1 MGDTVLL
8 NRLRDGVEAWNGWR
22 GRHRSEQIDLSGTDL
37 TRCDLRRADLSN
49 ANLTGACLR
58 GARIMGA
65 DLSRT
70 NLTDADFRQANLG
83 EARLDDVT
91 ALRAR
96 FVEADLR
103 WSRLTGANLTRA
115 SFYGADMTGSDLS
128 GSQMYRTDL
137 RWANLSETVITEA
150 NLTDAD
156 LYHADLHAA
165 RLHDNDMSQARL
177 DLATLADG
185 EIVNCTIYGVS
196 AWDVKLDRA
205 TQSELII
212 SQPGE
217 PTLAIDD
224 LDAGQFVNLLLHS
237 PILRERVSGVTSRI
251 ALLLAARIP
260 GSDERIA
267 NVRAVLR
274 RAGWITIHYDVGAA
288 HTQELPAMLHALMRC
303 CGATV
308 IDMEDVA
315 PFGDVVVDTAVK
327 CDCRILPLLR
337 NPDVDAAD
345 LVDLNRHPDFC
356 RPVRPYS
363 DAPML
368 TADLPT
374 ASALARSKVEF
385 LAD

>member
-22 GRHRSEQIDLSGTDL
+22 GRHRSDQIDLSGTDL
-37 TRCDLRRADLSN
+37 TRCDLRRANLSN
-49 ANLTGACLR
+49 ANLTGANMR
-58 GARIMGA
+58 GTRIMGA
-65 DLSRT
+65 NFT
-70 NLTDADFRQANLG
+70 GANLTDADFRQANLG
-83 EARLDDVT
+83 EACFDDAT

-103 WSRLTGANLTRA
+103 WSRLNGANLTRA
-115 SFYGADMTGSDLS
+115 SFYGADLTGCDLS

-137 RWANLSETVITEA
+137 RWANLSETVISNA

-156 LYHADLHAA
+156 LYHADLHGA
-165 RLHDNDMSQARL
+165 RLNDNDMSQARL

-205 TQSELII
+205 VQSELII

-217 PTLAIDD
+217 PLLAIDD
-224 LDAGQFVNLLLHS
+224 LDAAQFVNLLLHS
-237 PILRERVSGVTSRI
+237 PVLRERVSGVNSRI
-251 ALLLAARIP
+251 ALLLAARVP

-267 NVRAVLR
+267 NVEAVLR

-288 HTQELPAMLHALMRC
+288 HTQELPAMLQALMRC

-308 IDMEDVA
+308 VDLEDIA
-315 PFGDVVVDTAVK
+315 PFGELVMDTAAA
-327 CDCRILPLLR
+327 CECRVLPLIR
-337 NPDVDAAD
+337 TPGVQATD
-345 LVDLNRHPDFC
+345 LVDLSAYAGIC
-356 RPVRPYS
+356 RPVRPYT
-363 DAPML
+363 DAPMIN
-368 TADLPT
+368 ADLPT
-374 ASALARSKVEF
+374 GSGQSRS
-385 LAD
+385 